1 MTALLSRDPSERG
14 KTLKSLLRARRARLS
29 RPAAVESC
37 EVGSAPDKE
46 VGARGVG
53 VTEAVTCLTKLVP
66 PKDGVV
72 DVDALP
78 DEGMC
83 ASQNDD
89 AIGGWRPVDQ
99 GGIGD
104 CRYRAVAQA
113 GHWLL
118 NNADMESQACQRE
131 AAWLRAQ
138 VVQYVLT
145 GKHGAGECRVKRAIQ
160 APESPPRTGT
170 RAKAT

>member
-1 MTALLSRDPSERG
+1 MLELLQSQGWSDLTVITRKKVQRKPVWIVRGKPAVQEQGRKSWMFDVEDSNGSQNFTVFINEAPPRLKAPVTALLSRDPSERG

-83 ASQNDD
+83 A
-89 AIGGWRPVDQ
+89 
-99 GGIGD
+99 
-104 CRYRAVAQA
+104 
-113 GHWLL
+113 
-118 NNADMESQACQRE
+118 
-131 AAWLRAQ
+131 
-138 VVQYVLT
+138 
-145 GKHGAGECRVKRAIQ
+145 
-160 APESPPRTGT
+160 
-170 RAKAT
+170 